1 MKDIND
7 IYRPLEQSDVSLIGY
22 TFKSERIK
30 DEFISKLPHIN
41 VGEINSSFS
50 IRQFIRDYKIS
61 QILDDSYSYK
71 EFNWIVVDIN
81 DIEVDKS
88 YNSNLNTLNRAIN
101 RASSISKIIERLRSE
116 LFEFQIE
123 KEDELGLDFD
133 DFESHVQK
141 EQKLRF
147 KLLITSPMYK
157 SNEKLDINN
166 FTGGSRPLY
175 MADFAFV
182 ILDQNF
188 FSSKKEVNIVKNRFG
203 YSEENKVD
211 ISNIENYNYICNK
224 ELNYE
229 HISK

>member
-1 MKDIND
+1 MKNIND
-7 IYRPLEQSDVSLIGY
+7 IYRTLEQSDVSLIGY
-22 TFKSERIK
+22 TSKSERIK

-50 IRQFIRDYKIS
+50 IRQFIRDYKIG
-61 QILDDSYSYK
+61 QILDDSSSYK

-88 YNSNLNTLNRAIN
+88 YNSDLNTFNR
-101 RASSISKIIERLRSE
+101 IIERLRSE
-116 LFEFQIE
+116 LFEFKIE

-147 KLLITSPMYK
+147 KLLIASPMYS

-166 FTGGSRPLY
+166 FKGGSRPLY
-175 MADFAFV
+175 MAKLRYCRIFDFAFV
-182 ILDQNF
+182 ILDQKF
-188 FSSKKEVNIVKNRFG
+188 LSGKKEVNIIKNRFG
-203 YSEENKVD
+203 YSEKNEID
-211 ISNIENYNYICNK
+211 ISGIENYNYICNK
-224 ELNYE
+224 ELV
-229 HISK
+229 K

>member
-7 IYRPLEQSDVSLIGY
+7 IYRTLEQSDVSLIGY

-50 IRQFIRDYKIS
+50 IRQFIRDYKIAK
-61 QILDDSYSYK
+61 ILDDSSSYK

-88 YNSNLNTLNRAIN
+88 YNSNLNTLN

-182 ILDQNF
+182 ILDQKF
-188 FSSKKEVNIVKNRFG
+188 LSSKKEVDIVKNRFG
-203 YSEENKVD
+203 YSEETKVD